1 VDVLRDLEDVHGRR
15 FAPAVSLV
23 EMSAHGSRYYPA

>member
-1 VDVLRDLEDVHGRR
+1 VLRDLEDVHGRR

-23 EMSAHGSRYYPA
+23 EAATHGTRYYPA